1 MDIKMKYLFESE
13 EKVKELGDILES
25 WLNTPFRHYSGV
37 KGLGCD
43 CIHLVARVF
52 EEMGM
57 GPFKIPQYSKDW
69 HLHKTSELLMDGIK
83 ERIKVEELPPENPID
98 GDVIL
103 FKFGKAA
110 SHSALFYNGRI
121 YHAITNLKV
130 LKTPWNDKI
139 WDKRKDKILRVLI

>member
-1 MDIKMKYLFESE
+1 MKYLFENE
-13 EKVKELGDILES
+13 EKTKELGRILES

-57 GPFKIPQYSKDW
+57 GPFKIFQYPKDW
-69 HLHKTSELLMDGIK
+69 HIHKVNDLLINGIK
-83 ERIKVEELPPENPID
+83 EQLKVEEFSPENPIN
-98 GDVIL
+98 GDIIL

-121 YHAITNLKV
+121 YHAVTNLKV
-130 LKTPWNDKI
+130 LKTPWFDKI
-139 WDKRKDKILRVLI
+139 WYKRRYKIMRVLS